1 MPDMDRRQF
10 LAAAASVVGVSLAG
24 CAGGSADTPTP
35 DPTPPPTESPPSPV
49 DLEAV
54 DTSAGNPD
62 VSLTIGYNATVTDRI
77 PTSPPT
83 LAEAGS
89 KWLAVRMRVT
99 NTGDTARELTGYQ
112 YVVAAGGRT
121 HEPVATRTEWSL
133 FRADDVSGP
142 TVAPDDS
149 VTGWVIFS
157 VPDSTTDAA
166 LRIREDTRESYAVT
180 FESDESLSAT
190 LPDN

>member
-10 LAAAASVVGVSLAG
+10 LAAAASVAGVSLAG
-24 CAGGSADTPTP
+24 CAGGSADTPTA
-35 DPTPPPTESPPSPV
+35 DSTPPPTESPPPV

-54 DTSAGNPD
+54 DTSADNPD
-62 VSLTIGYNATVTDRI
+62 VSLTIAYNATVTDHI
-77 PTSPPT
+77 PTSSPT

-89 KWLAVRMRVT
+89 KWLAVRMRVV

-112 YVVAAGGRT
+112 YVVAAGGET

-142 TVAPDDS
+142 AVGPDDS

-157 VPDSTTDAA
+157 VPDSTTNAT

-180 FESDESLSAT
+180 FEPDGALSAT